1 MKTLLEKTQDAY
13 NSGLLKPE
21 DFNDVR
27 NIRNIDDETLAY
39 LDSLQPATE
48 KAEEIDQFGGIVDE
62 GQPQNV
68 EPETDEFGGIVN
80 DNTFDTGQDDTFI
93 VTDAEVETSNLSI
106 FGTPKLDLNPP
117 TLQKQQFEAKRELL
131 KQRKEEKSQLIE
143 FSKQRFGTDVVDRW
157 VGNPIDWTTVDD
169 FQEWEQILPLGGL
182 VQGAQYIELADIS
195 SDIAS
200 GKDVPNAKRKKLD
213 AYIDKM
219 LEMEI
224 RGMSFG
230 GKFDYYGSQM
240 PAFVAEFIASGF
252 GIGKLAQT
260 GTVQSAKA
268 GLKKKIKSDVAN
280 KVISGTAQVA
290 GRTALMMPMNVK
302 NYGNLQIN
310 NGLEITPEG
319 QTFFKEA
326 KYSPAK
332 SALMAY
338 LYTGSEVASEMS
350 GVVALKY
357 LRKKGITTKL
367 KTTAATQLNK
377 LPPKLVNGLMDA
389 YKKLGSNKTIN
400 DLYTR
405 AGWNGILIELGEERV
420 ADVLRETVNITLED
434 GYTIDDV
441 LNGLKVSK
449 EDLLLESSLIAT
461 MGGTKGLASFG
472 MNVLISNGV
481 AKDRAKKIVDG
492 MSQSEIQALIEDKL
506 PLDDTPIEAPFEGR
520 GPSQITP
527 TGKPSINQR
536 LLEFWDNWQ
545 DGEVADI
552 KKAKQKAVKVIQ
564 KEIKKIR
571 KDKTKLLAVVNQA
584 GGINETDFRQLVSN
598 AFETEQE
605 ITDFIKE
612 FNNKARRVT
621 GGRNIVRT
629 SSQGDGNTLAEL
641 FAKLKE
647 SSLIMQDNTTDTMN
661 DAELAEYIAKRF
673 TDSRVEFTGN
683 VEEMADMRDF
693 FREGYM
699 DGVNKKHGAVSDF
712 ASVYDKNQRTK
723 THSTK
728 NAYSYGYY
736 LGFKDTNRI
745 QMPLELKETQLQQI
759 LFKAI
764 NNPNDVF
771 DDPAINE
778 AIEKA
783 QTQISQID
791 LTEDALLQEYMEN
804 LQNEDLQEFVEEND
818 IEVPEGVTPQEHI
831 LEQGLLE
838 QELTEEEMRA
848 LDAEIIEFTDSKYN
862 NTPTMT
868 DVQKAATDNNKKK
881 PVVAETESIFNP
893 HYYDWVDSLGSLIDL
908 GKEAAKRGYK
918 NAIDRYVRLYAG
930 VTGMATHAIKFGTFE
945 MDDNGNL
952 QITGEGLQ
960 GILDLHDSRII
971 SVEPDKNQRK
981 KDLADYL
988 IARRYY
994 QDLDDMADV
1003 KVSEQQ
1009 LLDSIKTLDALHA
1022 KYGEHL
1028 NTFDHTA
1035 KEIYEYQKRILSLLV
1050 SSGIMSQK
1058 DYDAMVDKHPNYIPF
1073 QRELDD
1079 AFGKNAG
1086 ALFNVR
1092 LFDNANFRRAIKK
1105 IRGSDLQVKDPVQ
1118 SIMQNTFRIV
1128 DLAWQNRL
1136 SQQIADLATVM
1147 PDYVEKHTQKL
1158 DVIEHKGEKIFRPSK
1173 DLPANAIIV
1182 YRDGKKEMYKVPD
1195 IVIKSLENMTA
1206 EQHGLLSF
1214 LFQTPTTVLRTGAT
1228 ITPEFMVKNGFRD
1241 IYSSIIYS
1249 MGKVTPID
1257 AVRGIFAR
1265 VGKTD
1270 VYQRWL
1276 ASGGAFNSY
1285 MDMSDRGIQKIQ
1297 AEVLGQ
1303 EGKIKRYLKNPL
1315 RLPMDLS
1322 MGIEQSVRIGA
1333 FLSAKRNGAKD
1344 ADAGMQARDIT
1355 IDFARSGFRGKEA
1368 NKYLAF
1374 FNAAIQGTDKLYRSF
1389 KERPMAM
1396 TLYGLG
1402 YITMPQLILTS
1413 YYLHFAPEEER
1424 NAYLNAPEWMRA
1436 TMFVIPTEDG
1446 LVALPKPFTLG
1457 YIFGSAPE
1465 MAMIH
1470 AFTENRD
1477 TSLEIATEIIKGI
1490 TSSSVPVQDVSSL
1503 MPPLVK
1509 VSAET
1514 IANHNFYTDES
1525 IYPEHLKDLP
1535 PEERHT
1541 KFTSDT
1547 AQAIGNK
1554 FGISPANVEH
1564 VVSGIAGGSG
1574 DYVLRAG
1581 DKLYEQ
1587 FKKWNGEEIPDKP
1600 DRDYDMPVIRAFMK
1614 PFAEGNRSQAGMDFY
1629 DLHGEIVQT
1638 LNSLKDKKGEE
1649 RRQYKEDNAILIKTA
1664 PYVKAKMKIAR
1675 KINKRR
1681 NRIFE
1686 SLVLRGDEKQQMLD
1700 DLNKQLTK
1708 HFMQANERLLRN
1720 IGEAE

>member
-13 NSGLLKPE
+13 NSGILKPE

-39 LDSLQPATE
+39 LDSLQPETE
-48 KAEEIDQFGGIVDE
+48 KAQEIDQFGGIVDE

-143 FSKQRFGTDVVDRW
+143 FSKQRFGADVVDKW

-182 VQGAQYIELADIS
+182 VQGAQYMELADIS

-200 GKDVPNAKRKKLD
+200 GKDVSNAKRKKLD

-252 GIGKLAQT
+252 GIFKLAQT

-268 GLKKKIKSDVAN
+268 GLKKKIKSDITN
-280 KVISGTAQVA
+280 KIISGTTQVA
-290 GRTALMMPMNVK
+290 GRTALMLPMNVK

-377 LPPKLVNGLMDA
+377 LPPKLVNGLIDA

-441 LNGLKVSK
+441 LKGLQVSK

-461 MGGTKGLASFG
+461 MGVTKGLASFG

-506 PLDDTPIEAPFEGR
+506 PLDNTPIEAPFEGR

-552 KKAKQKAVKVIQ
+552 KKAKQEAVKVIQ

-571 KDKTKLLAVVNQA
+571 KDKTKFLSVVSA
-584 GGINETDFRQLVSN
+584 LGGINEADFRQLVSYSFN
-598 AFETEQE
+598 NEQE
-605 ITDFIKE
+605 ITQFIKE
-612 FNNKARRVT
+612 FNDRARRVT
-621 GGRNIVRT
+621 GGKNIVRT
-629 SSQGDGNTLAEL
+629 TKQNDGNTIAEL
-641 FAKLKE
+641 FDKLKE
-647 SSLIMQDNTTDTMN
+647 NSLIIQKSADKMTDR
-661 DAELAEYIAKRF
+661 ELADHILQRYSH
-673 TDSRVEFTGN
+673 SRVEFSGDSS
-683 VEEMADMRDF
+683 EQADMKKFFHEGYLDGIDIKHGDVNDF
-693 FREGYM
+693 F
-699 DGVNKKHGAVSDF
+699 AVR
-712 ASVYDKNQRTK
+712 DKNERADTLATK
-723 THSTK
+723 SG
-728 NAYSYGYY
+728 YSYGYY
-736 LGFKDTNRI
+736 LGYWDTHRS
-745 QMPLELKETQLQQI
+745 QMPFEPPQTKLQKI
-759 LFKAI
+759 LLQAI
-764 NNPNDVF
+764 SDPNNTY
-771 DDPAINE
+771 DDPATNE

-818 IEVPEGVTPQEHI
+818 IEVPEGVTPQEYI
-831 LEQGLLE
+831 LEEGLLE
-838 QELTEEEMRA
+838 QEITEEEMQA
-848 LDAEIIEFTDSKYN
+848 LDAEIIEFTDNKYN

-971 SVEPDKNQRK
+971 GVEPDKNQRK
-981 KDLADYL
+981 KDLAEYL

-1028 NTFDHTA
+1028 NTFDQTA

-1079 AFGKNAG
+1079 NFGTNAG
-1086 ALFNVR
+1086 ALFSER
-1092 LFDNANFRRAIKK
+1092 LFDNVSLKRAIKK
-1105 IRGSDLQVKDPVQ
+1105 IRGSDLDVKDPIQ

-1136 SQQIADLATVM
+1136 SQQIADLASVM
-1147 PDYVEKHTQKL
+1147 PEYVEKHKQKL

-1249 MGKVTPID
+1249 LGKVTPID

-1355 IDFARSGFRGKEA
+1355 VDFARSGFLGKKA

-1396 TLYGLG
+1396 TMYGLG

-1446 LVALPKPFTLG
+1446 LVAIPKPFSLG

-1470 AFTENRD
+1470 AFTENKD

-1490 TSSSVPVQDVSSL
+1490 TSSSVPVQDVSSVL
-1503 MPPLVK
+1503 PPLVK
-1509 VSAET
+1509 VAVELT
-1514 IANHNFYTDES
+1514 TNHNFYTGES
-1525 IYPEHLKDLP
+1525 IYPDHLENAK

-1541 KFTSDT
+1541 KFTSET
-1547 AQAIGNK
+1547 AQAIGDK
-1554 FGISPANVEH
+1554 LGISPSNVEH
-1564 VVSGIAGGSG
+1564 AVSGFAGGSG
-1574 DYVLRAG
+1574 DYVMDAG
-1581 DKLYEQ
+1581 DKLLEQ
-1587 FKKWNGEEIPDKP
+1587 YRKWSGEEIPAKP

-1614 PFAEGNRSQAGMDFY
+1614 PLPEGNRSQAGMDFY
-1629 DLHGEIVQT
+1629 DLHEEIVQT
-1638 LNSLKDKKGEE
+1638 LNSLKDKKGDE
-1649 RRQYKEDNAILIKTA
+1649 RRQYKEDNKILIKTA

-1700 DLNKQLTK
+1700 DLNKQLTR

>member
-13 NSGLLKPE
+13 NSGILKPE
-21 DFNDVR
+21 NFNDVR

-39 LDSLQPATE
+39 LDSLQPETE
-48 KAEEIDQFGGIVDE
+48 KAQEIDQFGGIVDE
-62 GQPQNV
+62 EQPQNV

-80 DNTFDTGQDDTFI
+80 DNTFDTGQDETFI

-106 FGTPKLDLNPP
+106 FGNPKLNLDPP

-143 FSKQRFGTDVVDRW
+143 FSKQRFGTDVVDKW

-182 VQGAQYIELADIS
+182 VQGAQYIELANIS

-252 GIGKLAQT
+252 GMGKLAQT
-260 GTVQSAKA
+260 SAVQSAKA
-268 GLKKKIKSDVAN
+268 GLKKKIKSDVTN
-280 KVISGTAQVA
+280 KIISGTTQVA

-338 LYTGSEVASEMS
+338 LYTATEVGSEMA
-350 GVVALKY
+350 GAPFLKY
-357 LRKKGITTKL
+357 LNKKGITTKL

-377 LPPKLVNGLMDA
+377 LPPKLVNGLADA

-400 DLYTR
+400 DLYTK
-405 AGWNGILIELGEERV
+405 AGWNGILIELGEERL

-441 LNGLKVSK
+441 LKGLQVSK

-520 GPSQITP
+520 GPLQITP
-527 TGKPSINQR
+527 TGKPSISQK

-545 DGEVADI
+545 DGDVADI
-552 KKAKQKAVKVIQ
+552 KKAKQEAVKVIK
-564 KEIKKIR
+564 KEIKFLQ
-571 KDKTKLLAVVNQA
+571 KTNRNFVSLVNEV
-584 GGINETDFRQLVSN
+584 GGINVGLVRKVIGDQ
-598 AFETEQE
+598 FETNE
-605 ITDFIKE
+605 E
-612 FNNKARRVT
+612 FLQFVKDYNVKARKYT
-621 GGRNIVRT
+621 GGRNIIR
-629 SSQGDGNTLAEL
+629 
-641 FAKLKE
+641 
-647 SSLIMQDNTTDTMN
+647 
-661 DAELAEYIAKRF
+661 
-673 TDSRVEFTGN
+673 TDSQNDGFGN
-683 VEEMADMRDF
+683 ETYTLYE
-693 FREGYM
+693 
-699 DGVNKKHGAVSDF
+699 
-712 ASVYDKNQRTK
+712 
-723 THSTK
+723 
-728 NAYSYGYY
+728 
-736 LGFKDTNRI
+736 L
-745 QMPLELKETQLQQI
+745 LELRKDRKTEIFGFTAVRESMNGNSIDPSNAVEIVLKQMFENPAMLNDMYKNDNVAEAQAKIKE
-759 LFKAI
+759 
-764 NNPNDVF
+764 
-771 DDPAINE
+771 
-778 AIEKA
+778 
-783 QTQISQID
+783 ID

-804 LQNEDLQEFVEEND
+804 LQNEDLQEFVEENG

-838 QELTEEEMRA
+838 QELTEEEMQA

-971 SVEPDKNQRK
+971 GVEPDKNQRK
-981 KDLADYL
+981 KDLAEYL

-1136 SQQIADLATVM
+1136 SQQIANLASVM
-1147 PDYVEKHTQKL
+1147 PEYVEKHKQKL

-1446 LVALPKPFTLG
+1446 LVAIPKPFSLG

-1470 AFTENRD
+1470 AFTENKD
-1477 TSLEIATEIIKGI
+1477 TSLEITKEILKGI
-1490 TSSSVPVQDVSSL
+1490 TSSSVPVQDVSSVL
-1503 MPPLVK
+1503 PPLVK
-1509 VSAET
+1509 VAVELT
-1514 IANHNFYTDES
+1514 TNHNFYTGES
-1525 IYPEHLKDLP
+1525 IYPDHLENAK

-1541 KFTSDT
+1541 KFTSET
-1547 AQAIGNK
+1547 AQAIGDK
-1554 FGISPANVEH
+1554 LGISPSNVEH
-1564 VVSGIAGGSG
+1564 AVSGFAGGSG
-1574 DYVLRAG
+1574 DYVMDAG
-1581 DKLYEQ
+1581 DKLLEQ
-1587 FKKWNGEEIPDKP
+1587 YRKWSGEEIPAKP

-1614 PFAEGNRSQAGMDFY
+1614 PLPEGNRSQAGMDFY
-1629 DLHGEIVQT
+1629 DLHKEIVQT
-1638 LNSLKDKKGEE
+1638 LNSLKDKKGDE
-1649 RRQYKEDNAILIKTA
+1649 RRQYKEDNKILLRTA

-1686 SLVLRGDEKQQMLD
+1686 SLVLRSDEKQQMLN
-1700 DLNKQLTK
+1700 DLDKQLTR
-1708 HFMQANERLLRN
+1708 HFMQANERLIRN
-1720 IGEAE
+1720 MKEAQ